1 MSSYEPSLPEAELRD
16 GADATRPASR
26 RWLLDKRVP
35 LAMIGSLTVQIL
47 VAGLWFGRTETR
59 LDMLDAWVRQNQA
72 TDRRLAVIE
81 SRLDG
86 VHESL
91 DRIEHRLVGGE

>member
-1 MSSYEPSLPEAELRD
+1 MSPYEPSVPEMGLDDVPKAI
-16 GADATRPASR
+16 PAPR
-26 RWLLDKRVP
+26 GWLLDKRIP
-35 LAMIGSLTVQIL
+35 LAMICSLTLQVL

-81 SRLDG
+81 NRLDA

-91 DRIEHRLVGGE
+91 DKIERHLVGGE

>member
-1 MSSYEPSLPEAELRD
+1 MRQ
-16 GADATRPASR
+16 GWR
-26 RWLLDKRVP
+26 LDKRIP
-35 LAMIGSLTVQIL
+35 LALLCSLTVQIL

-81 SRLDG
+81 NRLDV
-86 VHESL
+86 VHETL
-91 DRIEHRLVGGE
+91 GRIERHLTGGE

>member
-1 MSSYEPSLPEAELRD
+1 MSSFEPSLPSRGWMLDRRIPVAML
-16 GADATRPASR
+16 AS
-26 RWLLDKRVP
+26 LML
-35 LAMIGSLTVQIL
+35 QIL
-47 VAGLWFGRTETR
+47 LAGLWFGRTEAR

-81 SRLDG
+81 NRLDA

-91 DRIEHRLVGGE
+91 DKIERHLAGGEDRP